1 MLVKNKEVKIEYG
14 CYGNYT
20 TVKPLRIVDK
30 GTPRTGVE
38 VLFTFGNKVDV
49 IYSENKDIDFNSFE

>member
-30 GTPRTGVE
+30 RNTRTGVE
-38 VLFTFGNKVDV
+38 VLFTFDNKIDT
-49 IYSENKDIDFNSFE
+49 IYSENRDIDFNSFE